1 FGSFNS
7 NASLGVT
14 MPIGLPSPATII
26 SLFTLNFSIMLF
38 SFVPLSTDIALLMTS
53 LTLTSLIV
61 AIVPTPGDLLALSL
75 GVAITLAISIALIV
89 PIRTPFELITGS
101 REILYLR
108 IFDKVMLNVVSSS
121 ITIAPD
127 ITSSTIA

>member
-1 FGSFNS
+1 
-7 NASLGVT
+7 
-14 MPIGLPSPATII
+14 
-26 SLFTLNFSIMLF
+26 
-38 SFVPLSTDIALLMTS
+38 MTS
-53 LTLTSLIV
+53 LTLTSLIAV
-61 AIVPTPGDLLALSL
+61 IVPTPGDLLALSL

-89 PIRTPFELITGS
+89 PIRIPFELITGS

-108 IFDKVMLNVVSSS
+108 IFDKAMLNVVSSS